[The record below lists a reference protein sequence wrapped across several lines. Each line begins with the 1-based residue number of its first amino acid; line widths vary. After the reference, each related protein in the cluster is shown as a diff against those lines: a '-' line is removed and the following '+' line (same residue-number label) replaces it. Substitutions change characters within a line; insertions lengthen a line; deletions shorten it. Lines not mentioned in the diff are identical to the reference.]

1 MEETNNEWTINK
13 NDDYDYN
20 FDEKESSEEDIEPEE
35 DNELSEED
43 VKKEKTS
50 LCVVGLSE
58 EVKKNFFNILDIKDI
73 QNKRIGNKDCNIY
86 LNKKYP
92 FNILYTDAK
101 LYNIHEEIILNNKIF
116 LIMFNYN
123 VPKLE
128 VIELIENIIKKKKE
142 KKNKKVE
149 NDYDCLFFLLQLPKI
164 KDKSVIIQK
173 DIENIIT
180 GLNIKYNDQNY
191 LFVDGGYIFNDKN
204 RKEKFIEKLKIFYDK
219 AEEEKLISG
228 NDVNSDYNKPRNCCK
243 LC

>member
-1 MEETNNEWTINK
+1 
-13 NDDYDYN
+13 
-20 FDEKESSEEDIEPEE
+20 
-35 DNELSEED
+35 
-43 VKKEKTS
+43 
-50 LCVVGLSE
+50 
-58 EVKKNFFNILDIKDI
+58 
-73 QNKRIGNKDCNIY
+73 
-86 LNKKYP
+86 
-92 FNILYTDAK
+92 
-101 LYNIHEEIILNNKIF
+101 
-116 LIMFNYN
+116 MFNYN

-173 DIENIIT
+173 DIENLVT

-204 RKEKFIEKLKIFYDK
+204 RKGKFIEKLKIFYDK
-219 AEEEKLISG
+219 AEEEKIISG